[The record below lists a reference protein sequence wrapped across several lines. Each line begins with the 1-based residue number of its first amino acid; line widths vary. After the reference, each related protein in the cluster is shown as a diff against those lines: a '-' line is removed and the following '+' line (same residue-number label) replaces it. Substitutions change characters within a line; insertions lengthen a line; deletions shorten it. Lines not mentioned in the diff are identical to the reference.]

1 MHTASSTPAGAD
13 ARTIPGATSAG
24 AGDIRVSELADHAP
38 AHEDATRDVL
48 GAIFRGDA
56 AGRLFI
62 VLRNGEDLPER
73 QSGNDIDV
81 TLRPGVSLETVVAF
95 ISARAREVEW
105 VPLCV
110 SRRRRTAGFSIV
122 DARSES
128 AGAAIHFDVFDGI
141 SAFGIPLIP
150 TTLLAAESVVRDN
163 VRQLNPRGRALA
175 TIAHHVGCSG
185 ALTKD
190 KYVSELATVL
200 ARPADRAWL
209 VENAKRMLG
218 ARVASELQVGVAT
231 DSQHPL
237 RKRSRA
243 RQLASLWTAAQRAPD
258 GMSVVLRGIW
268 SYLSAQ
274 LPSLLQPPGLV
285 GCRGERV
292 RDLPQL
298 VLNDTLACRVAPL
311 AMIVDT
317 VRSRANAV
325 RTENSDKHLRC
336 ITDIWAA
343 SVVLRWTVPSVFLW
357 LQAKQGRV
365 VVLRRLPLGLRL
377 IRRVASPRW
386 LTVEER

>member
-1 MHTASSTPAGAD
+1 MQAASSTETSAD
-13 ARTIPGATSAG
+13 ARTIPRANPAG
-24 AGDIRVSELADHAP
+24 VGDAHVSELADHTL
-38 AHEDATRDVL
+38 AHEDAVRDVL

-81 TLRPGVSLETVVAF
+81 TLRPGVSLETVVTF

-110 SRRRRTAGFSIV
+110 SRRRRTTGFSIV
-122 DARSES
+122 DARTES
-128 AGAAIHFDVFDGI
+128 TGAAIHFDVFDGI

-150 TTLLAAESVVRDN
+150 TTLLAAESVVRQN
-163 VRQLNPRGRALA
+163 VGQLNARGRALA

-190 KYVSELATVL
+190 KYVSELAAVL
-200 ARPADRAWL
+200 GRPADRAWL

-231 DSQHPL
+231 DGQHPL
-237 RKRSRA
+237 RKRSRV
-243 RQLASLWTAAQRAPD
+243 RQLASLWTAARRAPD
-258 GMSVVLRGIW
+258 GTSVVVRGIS
-268 SYLSAQ
+268 SYLAAQ
-274 LPSLLQPPGLV
+274 LPSLVQPPGLV
-285 GCRGERV
+285 GCRGERI
-292 RDLPQL
+292 RELPQL
-298 VLNDTLACRVAPL
+298 MLTGTLACRVAPL
-311 AMIVDT
+311 AMIADN

-325 RTENSDKHLRC
+325 RTENSDKHRRC
-336 ITDIWAA
+336 IADIWSAG
-343 SVVLRWTVPSVFLW
+343 VVLRWTVPSLFLW

-365 VVLRRLPLGLRL
+365 VVLRHLPLGLRL
-377 IRRVASPRW
+377 LRRVASPRW